1 MNWEAIRTWGAG
13 RKGVGLA
20 VGLFLGIFGMVTGCQ
35 GPRYVSSSHFSV
47 LGYTNL
53 ANMEAFAQ
61 RLIPRHSSALRA
73 RVRKHAMS
81 YALAGNPLGRVVYG
95 FDLEVSAAGRSREAA
110 MQAADDVTR
119 QFRLEFANVVDVN
132 SGHLFDATEVRDYS
146 TMRDA
151 VLPRIGPSL
160 TRLCS
165 EGLPRSLW
173 GRFANAFGYWDFP

>member
-1 MNWEAIRTWGAG
+1 
-13 RKGVGLA
+13 
-20 VGLFLGIFGMVTGCQ
+20 MVTGCQ
-35 GPRYVSSSHFSV
+35 GPRYVSSSHFTV

-53 ANMEAFAQ
+53 ATVDAFAQ
-61 RLIPRHSSALRA
+61 RLIPQHPSALRA
-73 RVRKHAMS
+73 RVRNHAMS
-81 YALAGNPLGRVVYG
+81 FASPGNPLGRVVYG

-119 QFRLEFANVVDVN
+119 QFRLEFANVVDVK

-146 TMRDA
+146 TIRDG
-151 VLPRIGPSL
+151 VLPRIGPGL

-173 GRFANAFGYWDFP
+173 GRFANEFGYWDFP